1 MAGADEKI
9 SSAAT
14 TNDVVYQMLG
24 LTDKFSGTK
33 LYHEFVQDVSR
44 AFKKNLRRGHLLV
57 HGNYSTLLGN
67 PIEMLYSAIGQFDGT
82 SQIGVGNVYNKSF
95 AFGQTLLGSR
105 SPHVT
110 VGNVWITKNKDN
122 AEISRYINATNN
134 IVCINSIGENVLMR
148 LSGAD

>member
-1 MAGADEKI
+1 
-9 SSAAT
+9 
-14 TNDVVYQMLG
+14 
-24 LTDKFSGTK
+24 
-33 LYHEFVQDVSR
+33 
-44 AFKKNLRRGHLLV
+44 
-57 HGNYSTLLGN
+57 
-67 PIEMLYSAIGQFDGT
+67 MLYSAIGQFDGT